1 MPRPDRLPR
10 FTPAERFAHRATS
23 ALVLILTATG
33 LVLYIPALSLLVGRR
48 PLMEAAH
55 VAAGLALPL
64 PPLAAL
70 LSPAYRSDLAA
81 LNRFMPADWK
91 WLCRRDRR
99 TARLPIGKFN
109 AGQKLAAACF
119 GAAAVVLFGTGLMLL
134 LPGQLHLSDGLRQG
148 ATVVHDSATL
158 ALVALLAGHAWLAY
172 RHPEARRALRDGTI
186 DAAYAAREYPG
197 WARDV
202 LADQRRLTDALR
214 EPVAAVR
221 RPPVR

>member
-10 FTPAERFAHRATS
+10 FTPAERFDHRATS

-33 LVLYIPALSLLVGRR
+33 LVLYIPWLSLLVGRR

-70 LSPAYRSDLAA
+70 LSPTYRSDLTA
-81 LNRFMPADWK
+81 LNRFVAADWT
-91 WLCRRDRR
+91 WLRRRDRR

-109 AGQKLAAACF
+109 AGQKLAASCF
-119 GAAAVVLFGTGLMLL
+119 AAAAVVLFGTGLMLL

-148 ATVVHDSATL
+148 ATVVHDTATL
-158 ALVALLAGHAWLAY
+158 ALVALLVGHAWLAY
-172 RHPEARRALRDGTI
+172 RHPEARRALREGTI
-186 DAAYAAREYPG
+186 DARYAAREYPA
-197 WARDV
+197 WTRDV
-202 LADQRRLTDALR
+202 LADQRRLADAVK
-214 EPVAAVR
+214 EPAAAAR
-221 RPPVR
+221 RPSTR